1 MKEYENILNRIVD
14 LKNKKLISDADF
26 QYMVDNLNI
35 INVFL
40 QNYKKDML
48 SSYQE
53 GFKCAIDSLNVAY
66 ESISNKINNK

>member
-26 QYMVDNLNI
+26 QCMVDNLNI

-53 GFKCAIDSLNVAY
+53 GFKCAIDSLNAAY

>member
-26 QYMVDNLNI
+26 QCMVDNLNI